1 MKAACLAQRIWGGAL
16 LFALGLFL
24 VGCASHEP
32 VGGESG
38 GNKAEPTHLT
48 GSYLKQNVTKNGEIT
63 NGKDNV
69 RVLDRDKI
77 DQSGAKDLN
86 QFLQLQGVR

>member
-1 MKAACLAQRIWGGAL
+1 MKVVCFARVRWGGVL
-16 LFALGLFL
+16 LGVIGSLLA
-24 VGCASHEP
+24 GCASHEP
-32 VGGESG
+32 VVEKSG
-38 GNKAEPTHLT
+38 SATAEPTELT
-48 GSYLKQNVTKNGEIT
+48 GSYLKQNVSRNGEIT

>member
-1 MKAACLAQRIWGGAL
+1 MKAVSFAGRVWGRVLPFVLGSFL
-16 LFALGLFL
+16 L
-24 VGCASHEP
+24 GCASHEP
-32 VGGESG
+32 VGGENG
-38 GNKAEPTHLT
+38 GAKAEPTHLT
-48 GSYLKQNVTKNGEIT
+48 GSYLKQNVTQNGEIT